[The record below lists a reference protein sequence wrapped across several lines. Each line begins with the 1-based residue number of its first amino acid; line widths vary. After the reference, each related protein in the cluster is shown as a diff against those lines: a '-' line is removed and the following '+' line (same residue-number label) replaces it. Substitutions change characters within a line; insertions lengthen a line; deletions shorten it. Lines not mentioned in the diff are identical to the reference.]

1 MLLQEQLQAK
11 LQSKLQQQQQQQQ
24 QKSALDAT
32 PVTAPTT
39 PVDAPPAFVR
49 RTSHLP
55 PLGNAYV
62 SVHTAAATVA
72 MLRQSRYASMDNV
85 VHTLP

>member
-11 LQSKLQQQQQQQQ
+11 LQSKLQQQEQQ
-24 QKSALDAT
+24 SALDMT

-39 PVDAPPAFVR
+39 PIDAPPAFVR
-49 RTSHLP
+49 RPSHLP

-62 SVHTAAATVA
+62 SADK
-72 MLRQSRYASMDNV
+72 L
-85 VHTLP
+85 LL